1 MATTDL
7 PDAARFIVIGGGV
20 HGLSAAW
27 QLAKELT
34 ARGDKPDVIV
44 LEKSII
50 GAGASGISGGIVR
63 NYYRSEAMTEVIAE
77 SVGIFESDREGF
89 GFHQVGYL
97 AVVPE
102 AQREDLEAIAERQR
116 EVGYESELASGDS
129 DCREYLEWLW
139 PDVNSEGVKAVLHE
153 KRSGWADAI
162 GTVRNLARHA
172 REAGVEIFE
181 GVEVT
186 GLEYSGNEVSGVI
199 TSGGAIRCEA
209 VIAAPGLWAPD
220 WWRMQGLDPV
230 VTLGEGEQAE
240 QRPLTE
246 YWLAREGDYLLPGV
260 GRAGN
265 AGRAAP
271 VVHFVQTAPLY
282 SDRDG
287 HLITD
292 QPWGIYFRMGMTGG
306 GIVGGGLPLEMGP
319 DFEIDPYGPDN
330 PEQLAGDDLSEFF
343 TAGLAFALKRFRGAG
358 DGWDSNPNGG
368 VLALTPDRYPVTDW
382 TAPNVYS
389 ILDAGHGF
397 KMLAIGREVAR
408 ELLGSSTSPLLE
420 PFRLSRFV
428 AGATHVVSK
437 SPYPWT

>member
-44 LEKSII
+44 LEKSVI

-116 EVGYESELASGDS
+116 EVGFESELASGDS
-129 DCREYLEWLW
+129 ACAEYLEWLW
-139 PDVNSEGVKAVLHE
+139 PDVNSDGVSAVLHE

-162 GTVRNLARHA
+162 GTVRNLARQA

-186 GLEYSGNEVSGVI
+186 GLEYSGTEVDAVI
-199 TSGGAIRCEA
+199 TSDGTIRCEA
-209 VIAAPGLWAPD
+209 VIGATGLWTPD

-230 VTLGEGEQAE
+230 VTVGERDSGEQV
-240 QRPLTE
+240 PLVE
-246 YWLAREGDYLLPGV
+246 YWLAREGDFVLPGV
-260 GRAGN
+260 GLAGN

-271 VVHFVQTAPLY
+271 VVHFDHTEPLY

-287 HLITD
+287 ELITD
-292 QPWGIYFRMGMTGG
+292 QPWGIYFRMGKTGS
-306 GIVGGGLPLEMGP
+306 GIVGGGLPLKMGP
-319 DFEIDPYGPDN
+319 DFSVDPYGPDN

-343 TAGLAFALKRFRGAG
+343 TSGLAFVLKRFRGAG
-358 DGWDSNPNGG
+358 DKWDSNPNGG
-368 VLALTPDRYPVTDW
+368 VLALTADRYPVTDW

-389 ILDAGHGF
+389 IVDAGHGF
-397 KMLAIGREVAR
+397 KMLAVGREAAR
-408 ELLGSSTSPLLE
+408 EILGHRPSPMLE
-420 PFRLSRFV
+420 PFRLSRFG
-428 AGATHVVSK
+428 AGNTHVVSK

>member
-1 MATTDL
+1 MANEDL
-7 PDAARFIVIGGGV
+7 PDAARFVVVGGGV

-27 QLAKELT
+27 HLAKELT
-34 ARGDKPDVIV
+34 ASGEKPDVIV
-44 LEKSII
+44 IEKSQI

-63 NYYRSEAMTEVIAE
+63 NYYRSEAMTEVISE
-77 SVGIFESDREGF
+77 SVGIFEDDREGF

-116 EVGYESELASGDS
+116 EVGYDSELASGES

-172 REAGVEIFE
+172 REAGVRIFE
-181 GVEVT
+181 GVELI
-186 GLEYSGNEVSGVI
+186 GLEYSGAEVSEVI

-260 GRAGN
+260 GLAGN

-271 VVHFVQTAPLY
+271 VVHFDQTAPLY

-397 KMLAIGREVAR
+397 KMLAVGREAAA
-408 ELLGSSTSPLLE
+408 EILGSAKSSLLA
-420 PFRLSRFV
+420 PFRLSRFG

>member
-1 MATTDL
+1 MPSIKL
-7 PDAARFIVIGGGV
+7 PAAARFIVIGGGV

-27 QLAKELT
+27 HLAKELN
-34 ARGDKPDVIV
+34 ARGDEPDVIL
-44 LEKSII
+44 LEKSLI

-63 NYYRSEAMTEVIAE
+63 NYYRSEAMTEVISE
-77 SVGIFESDREGF
+77 SVGIFESDAEGF

-116 EVGYESELASGDS
+116 EVGFESELASGDS
-129 DCREYLEWLW
+129 ACAEYLEWLW

-172 REAGVEIFE
+172 REAGVQIFE

-186 GLEYSGNEVSGVI
+186 GLEYSGTEVDAVI
-199 TSGGAIRCEA
+199 TSGGTIRCEA
-209 VIAAPGLWAPD
+209 VLAAPGLWAPQ
-220 WWRMQGLDPV
+220 WWAMQGLDPV
-230 VTLGEGEQAE
+230 VTLGEGEEAE
-240 QRPLTE
+240 QAPLTE
-246 YWLAREGDYLLPGV
+246 YWLAREGDYVLPGV
-260 GRAGN
+260 GLSGN

-271 VVHFVQTAPLY
+271 VVHFDHTAPLY

-287 HLITD
+287 ELITD

-306 GIVGGGLPLEMGP
+306 GIVGGGLPLKMDA
-319 DFEIDPYGPDN
+319 DFLVDPYGPDN
-330 PEQLAGDDLSEFF
+330 PEQVAGDDLSEFF
-343 TAGLAFALKRFRGAG
+343 TSGLAFALKRFRGAG
-358 DGWDSNPNGG
+358 EKWDSNPNGG

-397 KMLAIGREVAR
+397 KMLAIGREAAR
-408 ELLGSSTSPLLE
+408 EVLGHRPSPLLE
-420 PFRLSRFV
+420 PFRLSRF
-428 AGATHVVSK
+428 GGGTTHVVSK

>member
-1 MATTDL
+1 MASEGL
-7 PDAARFIVIGGGV
+7 PTAARFVVIGGGV

-27 QLAKELT
+27 HLAKELH
-34 ARGDKPDVIV
+34 ARGEKPDVIV
-44 LEKSII
+44 IEKSVI

-116 EVGYESELASGDS
+116 EVGFESELASGDS
-129 DCREYLEWLW
+129 ACAEYLEWLW
-139 PDVNSEGVKAVLHE
+139 PDVNSDGVSAVLHE

-162 GTVRNLARHA
+162 GTVRNLARLA
-172 REAGVEIFE
+172 REAGVQIFE

-186 GLEYSGNEVSGVI
+186 GLEYSGTEVDAVI
-199 TSGGAIRCEA
+199 TSDGTIRCEA
-209 VIAAPGLWAPD
+209 VVGATGLWTPD

-230 VTLGEGEQAE
+230 VTVGERDSGEQV
-240 QRPLTE
+240 PLVE
-246 YWLAREGDYLLPGV
+246 YWLAQEGDFVLPGV
-260 GRAGN
+260 GLAGN

-271 VVHFVQTAPLY
+271 VVHFDHTEPLY

-287 HLITD
+287 ELITD
-292 QPWGIYFRMGMTGG
+292 QPWGIYFRMGKTGS
-306 GIVGGGLPLEMGP
+306 GIVGGGLPLKMGP
-319 DFEIDPYGPDN
+319 DFSVDPYGPDN
-330 PEQLAGDDLSEFF
+330 AEQLAGDDLSEFF
-343 TAGLAFALKRFRGAG
+343 TSGLAFVLKRFRGAG
-358 DGWDSNPNGG
+358 DKWDSNPNGG
-368 VLALTPDRYPVTDW
+368 VLALTADRYPVTDW

-389 ILDAGHGF
+389 IVDAGHGF
-397 KMLAIGREVAR
+397 KMLAVGREAAR
-408 ELLGSSTSPLLE
+408 EILGHRPSPMLE
-420 PFRLSRFV
+420 PFRLARFG
-428 AGATHVVSK
+428 AGNTHVVSK

>member
-1 MATTDL
+1 MASEDL
-7 PDAARFIVIGGGV
+7 PAAARFVVIGGGV

-27 QLAKELT
+27 HLAKELT

-44 LEKSII
+44 LEKSVI

-116 EVGYESELASGDS
+116 EVGFESELASGDS
-129 DCREYLEWLW
+129 ACAEYLEWLW
-139 PDVNSEGVKAVLHE
+139 PDVNSNGVSAVLHE

-162 GTVRNLARHA
+162 GTVRNLARLA
-172 REAGVEIFE
+172 REAGVQIFE

-186 GLEYSGNEVSGVI
+186 GLEYSGTEVDAVI
-199 TSGGAIRCEA
+199 TSDGTIRCEA
-209 VIAAPGLWAPD
+209 VVGATGLWTPD

-230 VTLGEGEQAE
+230 VTVGERDSGEQV
-240 QRPLTE
+240 PLVE
-246 YWLAREGDYLLPGV
+246 YWLAQEGDFVLPSV
-260 GRAGN
+260 GLAGN

-271 VVHFVQTAPLY
+271 VVHFDHTEPLY

-287 HLITD
+287 ELITD
-292 QPWGIYFRMGMTGG
+292 QPWGIYFRMGKTGS
-306 GIVGGGLPLEMGP
+306 GIVGGGLPLKMGP
-319 DFEIDPYGPDN
+319 DFSVDPYGPDN

-343 TAGLAFALKRFRGAG
+343 TSGLAFVLKRFRGAG
-358 DGWDSNPNGG
+358 DKWDSNPNGG
-368 VLALTPDRYPVTDW
+368 VLALTADRYPVTDW

-389 ILDAGHGF
+389 IVDAGHGF
-397 KMLAIGREVAR
+397 KMLAVGREAAR
-408 ELLGSSTSPLLE
+408 EILGHRPSPMLE
-420 PFRLSRFV
+420 PFRLSRFG
-428 AGATHVVSK
+428 AGNTHVVSK